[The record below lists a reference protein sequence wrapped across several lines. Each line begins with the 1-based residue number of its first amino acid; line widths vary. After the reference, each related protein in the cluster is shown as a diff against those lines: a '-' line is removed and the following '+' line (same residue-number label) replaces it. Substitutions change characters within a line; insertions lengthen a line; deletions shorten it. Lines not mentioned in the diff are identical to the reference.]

1 MTSYDGHDLSICIY
15 PTMRDMD
22 EGCWPIRARSPGF
35 ETNAGNEVHHCCASE
50 QNACKRK
57 NESGIFPQT

>member
-1 MTSYDGHDLSICIY
+1 MTSYDGLDLSICIY

-50 QNACKRK
+50 
-57 NESGIFPQT
+57 